1 MAFLSSATVT
11 FTDNSVGQSAVT
23 PGIAWSGVR
32 IQSKPHFVLDVITK
46 REKLNLRTLLDV
58 SNIIIKSEKCEVSK
72 LLKELKFEL
81 RSSVLHY
88 NVDVARIE
96 SSWMFSDDLS
106 SCIKSIFVNMAFEFI
121 SAFF

>member
-1 MAFLSSATVT
+1 MTSGGKTTLINANISPLLVLFKLDLMTFLSSATVT

-23 PGIAWSGVR
+23 PGIAWSWVR
-32 IQSKPHFVLDVITK
+32 IQSKPHFVLDVIIK

-81 RSSVLHY
+81 RSYMLH
-88 NVDVARIE
+88 NIQ
-96 SSWMFSDDLS
+96 
-106 SCIKSIFVNMAFEFI
+106 
-121 SAFF
+121 